1 MFARARIAWPPLLKN
16 LFQVLSVFNLNM
28 LVLLLRW
35 QCAGD

>member
-28 LVLLLRW
+28 
-35 QCAGD
+35 